1 MCIKVEERVLAKPIS
16 RTFALRSV
24 YIGVARRDMITTSHW
39 NRGFSR
45 ASSDMAGTLG
55 EGILVGYTMA
65 LLYYTAATLEA
76 CS

>member
-1 MCIKVEERVLAKPIS
+1 MPIS

-39 NRGFSR
+39 NRGFSEAR
-45 ASSDMAGTLG
+45 LDMVGTAYDC
-55 EGILVGYTMA
+55 ILVGYTMA
-65 LLYYTAATLEA
+65 LLCYTAATLEA